1 MNIKKALTYIAFGF
15 AFTLINFNLTIS
27 NVTINIMPD
36 FIGWILILL
45 GINNLTDYV
54 DRPIL
59 KWGSVVMIII
69 TLASW
74 LLDIAK
80 PELNI
85 PILKTIITFLTA
97 GYMYFLFEL
106 LIKVGNDYK
115 AKQTS
120 TLATLKIVYVGV
132 YTILAIVSILLEYF
146 SVNNS
151 LFLFTL
157 VILMLALSLA
167 IVTLV
172 TLFGLRNEVIS
183 KL

>member
-69 TLASW
+69 TATLS
-74 LLDIAK
+74 
-80 PELNI
+80 
-85 PILKTIITFLTA
+85 
-97 GYMYFLFEL
+97 
-106 LIKVGNDYK
+106 LIQFKVGEK
-115 AKQTS
+115 W
-120 TLATLKIVYVGV
+120 VY
-132 YTILAIVSILLEYF
+132 Y
-146 SVNNS
+146 
-151 LFLFTL
+151 
-157 VILMLALSLA
+157 
-167 IVTLV
+167 
-172 TLFGLRNEVIS
+172 
-183 KL
+183 